1 MYIVGI
7 FTINLNQNMTKKL
20 IFKFNLMVPKVVY
33 PGSYSRLKKLK
44 IKRKKKKKIHSSY
57 NKNPPVFFSWPKLF
71 EQFQKGGKKILLKC

>member
-44 IKRKKKKKIHSSY
+44 IKRKKKKKKSILVTIKIHLY
-57 NKNPPVFFSWPKLF
+57 FFHGLNY

>member
-44 IKRKKKKKIHSSY
+44 IKRKKKKK
-57 NKNPPVFFSWPKLF
+57 NPF
-71 EQFQKGGKKILLKC
+71 